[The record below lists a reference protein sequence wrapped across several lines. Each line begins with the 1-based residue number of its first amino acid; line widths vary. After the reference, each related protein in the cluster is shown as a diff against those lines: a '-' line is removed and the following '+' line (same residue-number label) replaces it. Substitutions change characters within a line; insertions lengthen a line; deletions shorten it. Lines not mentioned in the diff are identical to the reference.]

1 MSPLHLPLLVNHPV
15 AVSPKPV
22 YLFFKVLRG
31 TDTGCWAG
39 FYSLSLSPH
48 IVVLAPAPC
57 WRDSGSRDSG
67 TIFWAGVGWGRA
79 DWARSWARLKKEKS
93 NNRQKISLVA
103 PQQPLEQQA
112 GGGVSASEN
121 GRLLLLKSQ
130 NRCIHNPRTKVKLRL
145 RLTLWWSKFIVK
157 FPSWDYPRIE
167 ALWNAFSERN
177 YKRGWI
183 CGLRATMNYQVGKSD
198 WRM

>member
-1 MSPLHLPLLVNHPV
+1 M
-15 AVSPKPV
+15 
-22 YLFFKVLRG
+22 LRG

-39 FYSLSLSPH
+39 FYSLSLH
-48 IVVLAPAPC
+48 IVVLAQAPC

-67 TIFWAGVGWGRA
+67 TIFWAGAGVGWGRA

-112 GGGVSASEN
+112 EGSSVTEN
-121 GRLLLLKSQ
+121 IRLLLL
-130 NRCIHNPRTKVKLRL
+130 NRCKHNPRTKVKLRL

-157 FPSWDYPRIE
+157 FPRWDYPRIE
-167 ALWNAFSERN
+167 ELWNAFIERN

-183 CGLRATMNYQVGKSD
+183 CGLRLTMNYQVGT
-198 WRM
+198 